1 VTYLQTDEKQTMKI
15 NDNLL
20 GIDYNH
26 AFEKAKLT
34 ADAQYTY
41 SGFNYYGL
49 PILNTDYYHYAVHPD
64 YRSSAQNQVNN
75 LFRIHSGIA
84 SEDND
89 EITYKV
95 NLAYTLFKQKHGN
108 FDTDKGRTENRLMAD
123 VNLHAHF
130 NSTAGIGIAG
140 SVKNYSYTVP
150 FDQAIIDKLETRLGN
165 RDYTTFSVNP
175 YFTLEGDNWNARL
188 GVSANAQMGGIKKF
202 MVAPDVRFNWYPA
215 EQFLFYLSAEGGI
228 KDNSNYNLYYENRYI
243 NPKYRVYDSKSPL
256 DGTVGIDFSP
266 ASNWSIGLF
275 TGYKWVQDEHFYLN
289 NGSITSD
296 FTSLGYFTWI
306 HSKIIPQYAEAQTL
320 KVGGSIKYTYQ
331 DIFNFS
337 LKGSYYHWNIEKL
350 SDEIAVRYYDPM
362 GEDLFD
368 NMDLKAWNKPAFVG
382 DLNLGYKIPVVPFH
396 LDLTYHLETGRKN
409 VSINIWG
416 EESMKNIHDVSFAG
430 TYTLNETIAV
440 FAKAN
445 NLLFQ
450 KYDLWYGYP
459 AQNFNIMGGINVK
472 F

>member
-26 AFEKAKLT
+26 AFEKAKLF

-41 SGFNYYGL
+41 SGFNYYGYEKAT
-49 PILNTDYYHYAVHPD
+49 PDIYAI
-64 YRSSAQNQVNN
+64 NQVNN

-95 NLAYTLFKQKHGN
+95 NLAYTLFKQKYGN

-123 VNLHAHF
+123 VDLHAHF
-130 NSTAGIGIAG
+130 NSTAGIGIRG
-140 SVKNYSYTVP
+140 SVKNYSYTIP
-150 FDQAIIDKLETRLGN
+150 MEPIISETLETILGN
-165 RDYTTFSVNP
+165 QDYTTFFANP
-175 YFTLEGDNWNARL
+175 YLTFEGDNWNTRL
-188 GVSANAQMGGIKKF
+188 GASANAQVGGIKKF

-215 EQFLFYLSAEGGI
+215 EQFLFYLSVEGGI
-228 KDNSNYNLYYENRYI
+228 KDNSNYDLYYENRYI
-243 NPKYRVYDSKSPL
+243 DPTYRIYDSKSPL
-256 DGTVGIDFSP
+256 DGTIGIDFSP

-275 TGYKWVQDEHFYLN
+275 TGYQMVKNEHFYLMLYSPYILN
-289 NGSITSD
+289 TE
-296 FTSLGYFTWI
+296 YFADI
-306 HSKIIPQYAEAQTL
+306 FIIEQSIIPQYGDAQIFKL
-320 KVGGSIKYTYQ
+320 GGSLKYAYQ
-331 DIFNFS
+331 DIFDFS
-337 LKGSYYHWNIEKL
+337 LKGTYYHWDVKKL
-350 SDEIAVRYYDPM
+350 SDNSIEAL
-362 GEDLFD
+362 GLT
-368 NMDLKAWNKPAFVG
+368 AWNKPAFVG

-396 LDLTYHLETGRKN
+396 LDLTYHLETGRKSFN
-409 VSINIWG
+409 INTWNA
-416 EESMKNIHDVSFAG
+416 ESMKNIHDVSFAG

-459 AQNFNIMGGINVK
+459 AQNFNIMLGVNIK

>member
-1 VTYLQTDEKQTMKI
+1 MTSLQTDEKQKMKI

-20 GIDYNH
+20 GFDYNH
-26 AFEKAKLT
+26 AFEKARLF

-49 PILNTDYYHYAVHPD
+49 PVLYLYPDNLVHDYPSMEQSD
-64 YRSSAQNQVNN
+64 QNQVNN

-95 NLAYTLFKQKHGN
+95 NLAYTLFKQKYGD
-108 FDTDKGRTENRLMAD
+108 FEDSKGRTENRLMAD

-130 NSTAGIGIAG
+130 NSTAGIGIGG

-150 FDQAIIDKLETRLGN
+150 FDQTIIDNLGTILGN

-188 GVSANAQMGGIKKF
+188 GAGANAQVGGIKKF

-215 EQFLFYLSAEGGI
+215 EQFLVYLLAEGGI

-256 DGTVGIDFSP
+256 DGTAGIDFSP
-266 ASNWSIGLF
+266 ASNWNIGLF
-275 TGYKWVQDEHFYLN
+275 TGYQFVKDEHLYIS
-289 NGSITSD
+289 NGSLPIY
-296 FTSLGYFTWI
+296 LGIPFLMG
-306 HSKIIPQYAEAQTL
+306 KDIIPQYVNAEKFKL
-320 KVGGSIKYTYQ
+320 GGTINYAYQ
-331 DIFNFS
+331 DIFDLG
-337 LKGSYYHWNIEKL
+337 LKVTYNHWNVNEL
-350 SDEIAVRYYDPM
+350 SNIVDHSEPFYK
-362 GEDLFD
+362 
-368 NMDLKAWNKPAFVG
+368 LKAWNKPVFTG
-382 DLNLGYKIPVVPFH
+382 DLNLGYKIPVVPFR
-396 LDLTYHLETGRKN
+396 LDLIYHLETGRKN
-409 VSINIWG
+409 LNINTG
-416 EESMKNIHDVSFAG
+416 DESMKDIHDVSFAG
-430 TYTLNETIAV
+430 TYTINETLSV

-459 AQNFNIMGGINVK
+459 AQNFNLMLGINIK